1 MTFNQ
6 FEQSRAAGDPIE
18 LYEFQYGPT
27 TDMVYRYVNGSRNYT
42 YQGKTYK
49 AVPISREAIK
59 TDGKLDK
66 SNLTIRVPVNTD
78 LSNLFLDWP
87 PTQSVVIKIRAGHR
101 EDPDLGFLFVYVGRV
116 LSTSR
121 TEIETQLT
129 CESALIS
136 MKRPTN
142 KRNWQYGCPFALY
155 SNQCK
160 ADKEAAKR
168 TVLVTAIDDDGR
180 LTLADG
186 WYLPNEPTD
195 FRGGLI
201 EWDNPDLGREAR
213 QIKKAGA
220 TQMTIIGIVRGI
232 AVGDTVDI
240 FVGCGR
246 NMDDCDKLHDNIQNY
261 GGQPEIPL
269 KNPITQHPWW

>member
-6 FEQSRAAGDPIE
+6 FEQSRASGDPVE

-27 TDMVYRYVNGSRNYT
+27 TDMVYRYTNNTRDVTFG
-42 YQGKTYK
+42 GKVFE
-49 AVPISREAIK
+49 AIPISRAAIK

-66 SNLTIRVPVNTD
+66 SNLTITVPVNTD
-78 LSNLFLDWP
+78 LASLFLDWP
-87 PTQSVVIKIRAGHR
+87 PTQSVVVKIRAGHR
-101 EDPDLGFLFVYVGRV
+101 NDPDDVFMVVFMGRV

-121 TEIETQLT
+121 SETETQLT

-136 MKRPTN
+136 MKRSTN

-155 SNQCK
+155 DNRCQ
-160 ADKEAAKR
+160 ADKQAAKFS
-168 TVLVTAIDDDGR
+168 VIVEAIDDDGR
-180 LTLADG
+180 MTFPAG
-186 WYLPNEPTD
+186 WYAPREPTD

-213 QIKKAGA
+213 QIKKVGA

-232 AVGDTVDI
+232 VVGDTVDI
-240 FVGCGR
+240 FLGCGR
-246 NMDDCDKLHDNIQNY
+246 NMDDCNRLHDNILNY
-261 GGQPEIPL
+261 GGQPDIPL
-269 KNPITQHPWW
+269 KNPISQHPWW